1 MLSWQTF
8 GGLTMTVQRFK
19 QLSPLL
25 VGNFANN
32 SEDKTN
38 LAFRATV
45 QSEVEFVHEVTAAVT
60 ARIYPNQKQG
70 CISCGPCSYPELTE
84 DHVLPS
90 A

>member
-1 MLSWQTF
+1 
-8 GGLTMTVQRFK
+8 MTVQRFK

-45 QSEVEFVHEVTAAVT
+45 QYTILRGYFEVPVFSQIYGGESFVCALF
-60 ARIYPNQKQG
+60 G
-70 CISCGPCSYPELTE
+70 DDE
-84 DHVLPS
+84 DPKVSVCHWC
-90 A
+90 